1 MSVAVNMIG
10 EREAVTGLAIESR
23 TVEIGVWV
31 DWTVAYVY
39 WLECL
44 LSGVGHFR

>member
-1 MSVAVNMIG
+1 MWVG
-10 EREAVTGLAIESR
+10 EREAVTGQAIESR

-31 DWTVAYVY
+31 DWMTAYVY

-44 LSGVGHFR
+44 LSGVGLFR